1 MNTQLQ
7 AILKELR
14 TRFERL
20 YGERLLNMVLYGS
33 QARGDADAG
42 SDIDVMVVLDGTVDP
57 CLEIARTEVD
67 VADVSLENN
76 VAIVC
81 VFVSRQRYE
90 TEQSPL
96 LINVRREAVQV

>member
-57 CLEIARTEVD
+57 CLEIARTED
-67 VADVSLENN
+67 DG
-76 VAIVC
+76 
-81 VFVSRQRYE
+81 
-90 TEQSPL
+90 TESAPDK
-96 LINVRREAVQV
+96 RPA